1 MKRVLILGTLSL
13 LLLNALGYYPV
24 YLAMQWK
31 AQTEMK
37 ARLNSHLFEE
47 DELFTIKIPIG
58 LPYWTETR
66 QAPERID
73 GQIQYNGD
81 FYKLYKQ
88 EVIAD
93 TLVVLAVKDHSEKA
107 LFTALSEWVKITITG
122 LPGTSEKAA
131 GQVSHL
137 IKEYFA
143 SQHRT
148 YFYLYDWVANRV
160 DSPDTTCWLPSLYL
174 PLPSPPPDLIG

>member
-1 MKRVLILGTLSL
+1 M
-13 LLLNALGYYPV
+13 LNALGYYPV

-37 ARLNSHLFEE
+37 ARLDAHLFEE
-47 DELFTIKIPIG
+47 DELFTIKIPIN

-66 QAPERID
+66 SAPERID

-107 LFTALSEWVKITITG
+107 LFSTLTEWVKITVTG

-137 IKEYFA
+137 IKDYFA
-143 SQHRT
+143 TQHCT
-148 YFYLYDWVANRV
+148 YFHLYEWVAAKV
-160 DSPDTTCWLPSLYL
+160 PSSDSLSLFSSACSQV
-174 PLPSPPPDLIG
+174 PSPPPDLIG

>member
-1 MKRVLILGTLSL
+1 ML
-13 LLLNALGYYPV
+13 LMLNALGYYPV

-37 ARLNSHLFEE
+37 ARLDAHVFEE
-47 DELFTIKIPIG
+47 DELFTIKIPIR

-66 QAPERID
+66 HAPERID
-73 GQIQYNGD
+73 GQIEFNGD

-93 TLVVLAVKDHSEKA
+93 TLVVLAVKDHTEKA
-107 LFTALSEWVKITITG
+107 LFSALTEWVKITVTG

-137 IKEYFA
+137 IKDYFA

-148 YFYLYDWVANRV
+148 YLYLYEWVSARV
-160 DSPDTTCWLPSLYL
+160 PLPDPSFLFSSAC
-174 PLPSPPPDLIG
+174 PQVPSPPPDPMG

>member
-1 MKRVLILGTLSL
+1 VKRVLILGTLFL
-13 LLLNALGYYPV
+13 LMLNALGYYPV

-31 AQTEMK
+31 AQSEMK
-37 ARLNSHLFEE
+37 SRLDAHVFEE
-47 DELFTIKIPIG
+47 DELFTIKIPIN

-73 GQIQYNGD
+73 GQIEYKGD

-107 LFTALSEWVKITITG
+107 LFSALTEWVKITVTG
-122 LPGTSEKAA
+122 LPGTSEKAV

-143 SQHRT
+143 NQHKT
-148 YFYLYDWVANRV
+148 YFYLYNWVAEKATL
-160 DSPDTTCWLPSLYL
+160 PDAAFTLPGSYSQV
-174 PLPSPPPDLIG
+174 PSPPPDLIG

>member
-1 MKRVLILGTLSL
+1 MM
-13 LLLNALGYYPV
+13 NALGYYPV

-37 ARLNSHLFEE
+37 ARLDAHVFEE
-47 DELFTIKIPIG
+47 DELFTIKIPIN

-73 GQIQYNGD
+73 GQIEYKGD

-93 TLVVLAVKDHSEKA
+93 TLVVLAVKDHTEKA
-107 LFTALSEWVKITITG
+107 LFSALTEWVKITVTG

-137 IKEYFA
+137 IKDYFA
-143 SQHRT
+143 AHHRT
-148 YFYLYDWVANRV
+148 YFHLYDWVAARV
-160 DSPDTTCWLPSLYL
+160 PSSDSSSLFSSACL
-174 PLPSPPPDLIG
+174 QVPSPPPDLMG

>member
-1 MKRVLILGTLSL
+1 MKRVLILGTLFL
-13 LLLNALGYYPV
+13 LMLNALGYYPV

-37 ARLNSHLFEE
+37 ARLDTHLFEE
-47 DELFTIKIPIG
+47 DELFTIKIPIR

-66 QAPERID
+66 SAPERID

-88 EVIAD
+88 EVIGD
-93 TLVVLAVKDHSEKA
+93 TLMVLAVKDHSEKA
-107 LFTALSEWVKITITG
+107 LFTALTEWVKITVTG

-143 SQHRT
+143 SQHQA
-148 YFYLYDWVANRV
+148 YFYLYDWVAAKATL
-160 DSPDTTCWLPSLYL
+160 PDAIFVFSSIHLQVS
-174 PLPSPPPDLIG
+174 SPPPDLIG

>member
-1 MKRVLILGTLSL
+1 MKRVLILGTLFL
-13 LLLNALGYYPV
+13 LMLNALGYYPV

-37 ARLNSHLFEE
+37 VRLDAHVFEE
-47 DELFTIKIPIG
+47 DELFTIKIPIN

-73 GQIQYNGD
+73 GQIEYNGD

-93 TLVVLAVKDHSEKA
+93 TLVVLAVKDHTEKA
-107 LFTALSEWVKITITG
+107 LFSALTEWVKITVTG

-137 IKEYFA
+137 IKDYFA
-143 SQHRT
+143 SQPRT
-148 YFYLYDWVANRV
+148 YLYLYDWVAGKV
-160 DSPDTTCWLPSLYL
+160 PLPDAAFAFLSPYL
-174 PLPSPPPDLIG
+174 HVPSPPPDLMG

>member
-1 MKRVLILGTLSL
+1 M
-13 LLLNALGYYPV
+13 LNALGYYPV

-31 AQTEMK
+31 AQSEMK
-37 ARLNSHLFEE
+37 ARLDAHLFEE
-47 DELFTIKIPIG
+47 DELFTIKIPIN

-88 EVIAD
+88 EIIAD

-107 LFTALSEWVKITITG
+107 LFTALTEWVKITVTG

-148 YFYLYDWVANRV
+148 YIHLYDWLANN
-160 DSPDTTCWLPSLYL
+160 SNLPDCISLFPSAYL
-174 PLPSPPPDLIG
+174 QVPCPPPDLIG

>member
-1 MKRVLILGTLSL
+1 MKRVLILGTLFL
-13 LLLNALGYYPV
+13 LMLNTLGYYPV

-37 ARLNSHLFEE
+37 SRLDAHLFEE

-73 GQIQYNGD
+73 GQIEYNGD

-107 LFTALSEWVKITITG
+107 LFTALTEWVKITVTG

-143 SQHRT
+143 NQHQT
-148 YFYLYDWVANRV
+148 YFYLYDWLTDQANLP
-160 DSPDTTCWLPSLYL
+160 DFISSSPSAYL
-174 PLPSPPPDLIG
+174 KVPNPPPDLIG